1 MLPHIPRGSR
11 KIRTKKVSFRI
22 DNTEVLATF
31 VNRFSGVWNKNQ
43 IVELEE
49 LMRNEDKT
57 MSIDCVSKTLA
68 KGGIEKESYS
78 GTWNQGK
85 VVIFFCP
92 QSEKNLNMFIDR
104 IEGAR

>member
-68 KGGIEKESYS
+68 KGG
-78 GTWNQGK
+78 TLNQGK
-85 VVIFFCP
+85 VVIFFLSP
-92 QSEKNLNMFIDR
+92 E
-104 IEGAR
+104 